1 MTDIFLHL
9 DAIDGEAVIPQFKGQ
24 IEVASVS
31 SGVYMP
37 TPTGS
42 GSFLSEVI
50 PAAHRPVI
58 TKPMDSA
65 SVKLAQALLTGTPLA
80 NGVISF
86 WDPARALVYL
96 TINLEYVYV
105 SDIESVASGTN
116 DRPHEQVT
124 LAVARIRWTYT
135 RKNPDGTTSK
145 TAFGW
150 DFTLGRSI

>member
-9 DAIDGEAVIPQFKGQ
+9 DTIDGEVVIPQFKGQ

-31 SGVYMP
+31 SGLYIP
-37 TPTGS
+37 ARTGS
-42 GSFLSEVI
+42 LVSEVI

-96 TINLEYVYV
+96 TINLDYVYV
-105 SDIESVASGTN
+105 SDIESVTSGT
-116 DRPHEQVT
+116 DDLPHEQVT

-145 TAFGW
+145 TTFGW
-150 DFTLGRSI
+150 DFTRGGSF